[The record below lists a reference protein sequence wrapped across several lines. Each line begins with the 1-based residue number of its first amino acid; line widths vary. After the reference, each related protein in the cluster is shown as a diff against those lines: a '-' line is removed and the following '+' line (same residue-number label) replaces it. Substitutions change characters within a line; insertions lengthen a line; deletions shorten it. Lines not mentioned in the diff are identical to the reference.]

1 MRAEDPMVVLVTGA
15 GKGAGRVVAE
25 AFAGQGARVAL
36 NDIAP
41 NNMDAMQ
48 QNWSARGYQVKSYVE
63 DVSKKMPAQA
73 LVNQVLE
80 HWGRIDVLVNHAVVE
95 PSASVLEM
103 DEWDWHRTLD
113 VNLTGV
119 FLMIQAVG
127 RVMREQKRG
136 VIINLMSLS
145 GRTGLLNRSAYVTT
159 QMGLIGLTRQA
170 SQELYG
176 YGVRVHA
183 VGQGIGR
190 FQNAESNVPRDL
202 TRAVLFLAS
211 PPAADMS
218 GIIVDTGSA

>member
-1 MRAEDPMVVLVTGA
+1 MENEEALVVLVTGA
-15 GKGAGRVVAE
+15 GKGAGSQVAE
-25 AFAGQGARVAL
+25 AFAEQGAYVAL

-41 NNMDAMQ
+41 NNVDALLQ
-48 QNWSARGYQVKSYVE
+48 GWNERGYKVKSYVE
-63 DVSKKMPAQA
+63 DVSRKLSAQA

-80 HWGRIDVLVNHAVVE
+80 EWGRIDVLINHAVVE
-95 PSASVLEM
+95 PSAPLLEM

-119 FLMIQAVG
+119 FLMMQSAG
-127 RVMREQKRG
+127 RIMCEQKHG

-145 GRTGLLNRSAYVTT
+145 GRTAALNRSAYVTT

-170 SQELYG
+170 ARELYG

-183 VGQGIGR
+183 AGQGIAR
-190 FQNAESNVPRDL
+190 FQNAEGNVPREL

-211 PPAADMS
+211 PPAADLS
-218 GIIVDTGSA
+218 GIIVDTG